1 MKYINFY
8 ESKIERTFIQ
18 KLNINGLI
26 LEFPLYLV
34 FIRKDYYGQEKI
46 HSLTI
51 DSFNRSENYIWGD
64 SRIEFVSKVTTP
76 HYDHVTESID
86 SYTISELMSMI
97 ERHNEYVNSDSYG
110 NDGYCYNLKEIK

>member
-1 MKYINFY
+1 M
-8 ESKIERTFIQ
+8 
-18 KLNINGLI
+18 
-26 LEFPLYLV
+26 
-34 FIRKDYYGQEKI
+34 
-46 HSLTI
+46 
-51 DSFNRSENYIWGD
+51 
-64 SRIEFVSKVTTP
+64 SKVTTP